1 MKRKDFGEEIPGVL
15 EGNAFFIFGQ
25 RISIVV
31 FAVFL
36 IFLASGNV
44 FAYNIEGN
52 GNCNC
57 GNCGDC
63 TDALNDNAN
72 CNSKVKLNQ
81 NITDVVGTCINN
93 PANFNNKIFDCQ
105 GHTIEG
111 DGSGNDDGIDLY
123 SRQNNT
129 IRNCIIRNFSYGIC
143 LSSSSNNFLTNN
155 TLTNNTYNFGI
166 YGYEISHFY
175 QDIDKSNLVDNKPI
189 YYWTN
194 EKNAPNGCKNAVISD
209 LNNTGFVAL
218 VSCDNITVKNLN
230 LHNNS
235 HGILLVNTTNSKIL
249 NNTAN
254 LNGYEG
260 ISLHYYSSNNSLTN
274 NTANSNSWNGI
285 YLGSSSNNFLTNN
298 TANLNIYYGIY
309 LDSSSNNFLT
319 NNTANSNSYDGIY
332 LDKFSSNN
340 TLTNNTANSN
350 SNYIIIFG
358 VIVLIIAAYYFFVM
372 RKKKKGKEES
382 K

>member
-105 GHTIEG
+105 GHTI
-111 DGSGNDDGIDLY
+111 
-123 SRQNNT
+123 
-129 IRNCIIRNFSYGIC
+129 
-143 LSSSSNNFLTNN
+143 
-155 TLTNNTYNFGI
+155 
-166 YGYEISHFY
+166 
-175 QDIDKSNLVDNKPI
+175 
-189 YYWTN
+189 
-194 EKNAPNGCKNAVISD
+194 
-209 LNNTGFVAL
+209 
-218 VSCDNITVKNLN
+218 
-230 LHNNS
+230 
-235 HGILLVNTTNSKIL
+235 
-249 NNTAN
+249 
-254 LNGYEG
+254 
-260 ISLHYYSSNNSLTN
+260 
-274 NTANSNSWNGI
+274 
-285 YLGSSSNNFLTNN
+285 
-298 TANLNIYYGIY
+298 
-309 LDSSSNNFLT
+309 
-319 NNTANSNSYDGIY
+319 
-332 LDKFSSNN
+332 
-340 TLTNNTANSN
+340 
-350 SNYIIIFG
+350 
-358 VIVLIIAAYYFFVM
+358 
-372 RKKKKGKEES
+372 
-382 K
+382 

>member
-1 MKRKDFGEEIPGVL
+1 M
-15 EGNAFFIFGQ
+15 
-25 RISIVV
+25 
-31 FAVFL
+31 
-36 IFLASGNV
+36 
-44 FAYNIEGN
+44 
-52 GNCNC
+52 
-57 GNCGDC
+57 
-63 TDALNDNAN
+63 
-72 CNSKVKLNQ
+72 
-81 NITDVVGTCINN
+81 
-93 PANFNNKIFDCQ
+93 
-105 GHTIEG
+105 
-111 DGSGNDDGIDLY
+111 
-123 SRQNNT
+123 
-129 IRNCIIRNFSYGIC
+129 
-143 LSSSSNNFLTNN
+143 TNN

-166 YGYEISHFY
+166 NGDQISDFY
-175 QDIDKSNLVDNKPI
+175 QNIDESNLVDNKPI

-194 EKNAPNGCKNAVISD
+194 ENNAPNDCKNAVISD

-298 TANLNIYYGIY
+298 TAN
-309 LDSSSNNFLT
+309 
-319 NNTANSNSYDGIY
+319 SNSYDGIY

>member
-1 MKRKDFGEEIPGVL
+1 M
-15 EGNAFFIFGQ
+15 
-25 RISIVV
+25 
-31 FAVFL
+31 
-36 IFLASGNV
+36 
-44 FAYNIEGN
+44 
-52 GNCNC
+52 
-57 GNCGDC
+57 
-63 TDALNDNAN
+63 
-72 CNSKVKLNQ
+72 
-81 NITDVVGTCINN
+81 
-93 PANFNNKIFDCQ
+93 
-105 GHTIEG
+105 
-111 DGSGNDDGIDLY
+111 
-123 SRQNNT
+123 
-129 IRNCIIRNFSYGIC
+129 
-143 LSSSSNNFLTNN
+143 TNN

-166 YGYEISHFY
+166 NGDQISDFY
-175 QDIDKSNLVDNKPI
+175 QNIDESNLVDNKPI

-298 TANLNIYYGIY
+298 TANSNSYGIY
-309 LDSSSNNFLT
+309 LGSSSNNFLT

>member
-1 MKRKDFGEEIPGVL
+1 
-15 EGNAFFIFGQ
+15 
-25 RISIVV
+25 
-31 FAVFL
+31 
-36 IFLASGNV
+36 
-44 FAYNIEGN
+44 
-52 GNCNC
+52 
-57 GNCGDC
+57 
-63 TDALNDNAN
+63 
-72 CNSKVKLNQ
+72 
-81 NITDVVGTCINN
+81 
-93 PANFNNKIFDCQ
+93 
-105 GHTIEG
+105 
-111 DGSGNDDGIDLY
+111 
-123 SRQNNT
+123 
-129 IRNCIIRNFSYGIC
+129 
-143 LSSSSNNFLTNN
+143 LTNN

-166 YGYEISHFY
+166 NGDQISDFY
-175 QDIDKSNLVDNKPI
+175 QNIDESNLVDNKPI

-194 EKNAPNGCKNAVISD
+194 ENNAPNDCKNAVISD

-254 LNGYEG
+254 SNGYEG

-298 TANLNIYYGIY
+298 TANSNSYGIY
-309 LDSSSNNFLT
+309 LGSSSNNFLT